1 VNLKAML
8 FALFIYP
15 GVEPID
21 LAPLGVLSMARRLDA
36 SIQFTT
42 IARCAGEVTLSN
54 GLQVI
59 AQHSV
64 LNAPAVDV
72 LIIAGGPGWSAE
84 AGERDTI
91 EFLKSRAATTLLV
104 SICTGA
110 MILARTG
117 LLDGRRA
124 TTKQQ
129 VVPPE
134 ASPLDLLRRQH
145 PEIEVVSASLVD
157 QGTLVTA
164 GGVSLC
170 IDATLHLLQRFY
182 GETLASE
189 TARILEYHRAWRAN
203 RDLFPPL
210 NNEASLH

>member
-1 VNLKAML
+1 ML

-42 IARCAGEVTLSN
+42 IARHAGEVMLSN
-54 GLQVI
+54 GLRVM
-59 AQHSV
+59 ADHGVAS
-64 LNAPAVDV
+64 APAVEV
-72 LIIAGGPGWSAE
+72 LIIAGGPGWSSE
-84 AGERDTI
+84 AVEPETI
-91 EFLKSRAATTLLV
+91 AFLKSRAATTLLV

-110 MILARTG
+110 MILAKTG
-117 LLDGRRA
+117 LLAGHRA

-129 VVPPE
+129 VVAPE
-134 ASPLDLLRRQH
+134 TSPLDVLTREH
-145 PEIEVVSASLVD
+145 PDIDVVSASLVD
-157 QGTLVTA
+157 EGTLVTA

-182 GETLASE
+182 GQQLAFE
-189 TARILEYHRAWRAN
+189 TARIMEYSRAWQAN
-203 RDLFPPL
+203 LELFPPL
-210 NNEASLH
+210 THEASIS

>member
-1 VNLKAML
+1 ML
-8 FALFIYP
+8 FALYLYP

-36 SIQFTT
+36 SIEFTT
-42 IARCAGEVTLSN
+42 IARKSGEVTLSN
-54 GLQVI
+54 GLRVI
-59 AQHSV
+59 AEHSV
-64 LNAPAVDV
+64 CDAPALDV
-72 LIIAGGPGWSAE
+72 LIIAGGPGWSDE
-84 AGERDTI
+84 AGEPQTI
-91 EFLKSRAATTLLV
+91 DFLKSRAASTLLV

-129 VVPPE
+129 VVAPE
-134 ASPLDLLRRQH
+134 CSPLEALRRQH

-157 QGTLVTA
+157 EGRLVTA

-182 GETLASE
+182 GAQLACE
-189 TARILEYHRAWRAN
+189 TARILEYHRAWRCN
-203 RDLFPPL
+203 QELFPSL
-210 NNEASLH
+210 SHDASIN